1 MQELVKVVTDANGK
15 QVVSAREL
23 YDVLGYD
30 KSQWAR
36 WYKKNIE
43 DNAFAIEK
51 EDWEGFD
58 TVSSSNNGSMTKD
71 FAITLDFAKRIS
83 MMARTRVGEEIRNY
97 FIACEDKLK
106 EISVPKTLSEALYLA
121 AKQAETIEQQAEQLK
136 LQEPKVEFA
145 EQLLSATNSLDFGT
159 SAKALQLPFG
169 RNKMFEICRELGFL
183 MNNNQPY
190 QSYINSGYFTL
201 LETSFIH
208 PISGDRV
215 LTTKTMITAKGQNWL
230 MGIFKKNGLI

>member
-1 MQELVKVVTDANGK
+1 MQELIKVTTDVNGK

-23 YDVLGYD
+23 YDTLTDNAGNFTR
-30 KSQWAR
+30 WASDNI
-36 WYKKNIE
+36 KNNSFAFESIDYQRIMHKAENGRVIE
-43 DNAFAIEK
+43 DFVLTT
-51 EDWEGFD
+51 D
-58 TVSSSNNGSMTKD
+58 M
-71 FAITLDFAKRIS
+71 AKKLCMLSKTQRGDNVR
-83 MMARTRVGEEIRNY
+83 AY
-97 FIACEDKLK
+97 FIDAEKALMQ
-106 EISVPKTLSEALYLA
+106 ITIPKTLSEALYLA